1 LLNIERF
8 TFCGKHFDV
17 PQKLADDGLATYKLR
32 NTVMVAPPVW
42 TGYNRQEYHS
52 YEGLGCRC

>member
-32 NTVMVAPPVW
+32 NTVMVAPPV
-42 TGYNRQEYHS
+42 
-52 YEGLGCRC
+52 